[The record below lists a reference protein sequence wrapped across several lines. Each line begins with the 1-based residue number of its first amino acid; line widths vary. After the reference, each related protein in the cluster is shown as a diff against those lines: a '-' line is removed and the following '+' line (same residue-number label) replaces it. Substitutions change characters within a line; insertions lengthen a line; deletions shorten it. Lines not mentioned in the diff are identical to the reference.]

1 MENKENKSGSWEFS
15 TKWVLNSLY
24 ISTIAIFILGLLV
37 MGVGFTMNASTNGEF
52 GIMYILYGLLI
63 EPVAAFFMGIW
74 FICKCLSHG
83 TSDPNE

>member
-1 MENKENKSGSWEFS
+1 MENEENKSGGWEFS

-24 ISTIAIFILGLLV
+24 ISTIVIFILGLLV

-52 GIMYILYGLLI
+52 GLMYVLYGLLI

-74 FICKCLSHG
+74 FICKCLSHD
-83 TSDPNE
+83 TSNPNE

>member
-1 MENKENKSGSWEFS
+1 MENEEKKSGGWEFS

-24 ISTIAIFILGLLV
+24 ISTIIIFILGLLV

-52 GIMYILYGLLI
+52 GLMYVLYGLLI

-83 TSDPNE
+83 TSDQDE